1 MSDRVAAAAPP
12 HQSVSTGTLTGSRR
26 ALPKLRMTLQRGHR
40 IRLPSLVL
48 FEWWRGPRTPGDL
61 ATQEALFPSEQA
73 IAFGQKKAVL
83 AAELYRTVS
92 RPRARAVDIAI
103 AACAMANHAQIWAQN
118 IRDFED
124 IPGLELYDLGLRME

>member
-1 MSDRVAAAAPP
+1 MIVLDT
-12 HQSVSTGTLTGSRR
+12 SVLIGALTGSRQ
-26 ALPKLRMTLQRGHR
+26 ALPELRMTLQRGHR

-48 FEWWRGPRTPGDL
+48 FEWWRGPRTPGEL

-73 IAFGQKKAVL
+73 IAFGQNEALL

-92 RPRARAVDIAI
+92 RTRGRAVDIAI
-103 AACAMANHAQIWAQN
+103 AACAMANHAQIWTQN

-124 IPGLELYDLGLRME
+124 IPGLELYDLDRGME